1 VSNFR
6 IALRMARRELR
17 GGIAGFRV
25 FLGALALGVAA
36 IAGIGTIASAISAGL
51 DSDARTMLG
60 GDVAVRLM
68 HRAAGAEELAYL
80 QKIGD
85 VSRAVL
91 FRAIARVPGTET
103 SALVEF
109 KAVDRA
115 YPLYGAAELDPPA
128 ALRTALGLA
137 DGAYG
142 AVCDES
148 LLDRLG
154 LKIGDVVAVGAARF
168 RINATIPYE
177 PDRLSGGRTINLGP
191 RFMASDDALAATE
204 LIKPG
209 SLTTYLYRL
218 RLPPGAMVHGVV
230 EDLRH
235 AFPSAGWIVQDTTQ
249 DTPFVSRFVDRTI
262 LFLTVVGL
270 TALLVGGVGVGNA
283 VRHYLGTKTETIATL
298 KCLGASASLIFMI
311 YLAQIMVMAIAGTAI
326 GLVIGG
332 FAPAVLAPVIAREF
346 ALVID
351 VGIYPGPLAVA
362 AAFGL
367 LTALS
372 FTLWPVARACE
383 VPAARLFRDVLV
395 AHRPPGRTYIAATG
409 IAAAALA
416 ALAIYAAPDRKL
428 AVWFVGGALAAM
440 AAFRLTGLGA
450 ERAARLLP
458 SFGSA
463 RLRLALANLHRPGA
477 ATAGVVMSLGL
488 GVTVLVAVA
497 LIEAN
502 LGRQIAESLPRRAPA
517 FYFLDIQPDQAAAF
531 ETAARSV
538 PGVEE
543 IRRTPMLRGRIS
555 AINGVPVE
563 QANVAPR
570 AQWVLDSDRGITWS
584 AQPPPGTRIVA
595 GRWWPADYRGE
606 PLVSFD
612 ASTASGFGVGI
623 GDTITVNILGRDITA
638 RIASLRRIE
647 WGSLAMNFLM
657 IFSPGMIE
665 GAPQTELATV
675 RATEAA
681 EVPLERAVSA
691 RFTNVT
697 PIRVREVLANIA
709 ETLEKIA
716 GAVRVAAAVT
726 VAAGVLVLAGAIAAG
741 QRRRAYES
749 VVLKVLGA
757 TRAKVLAVHAIE
769 YGMLGLITAVAA
781 AAFGTLAAWAVVT
794 RIMRLEWAFLPGPA
808 IATALVALVL
818 TLAAGLAGTWL
829 ALGRKALP
837 YLRNP

>member
-1 VSNFR
+1 MSELARAFR
-6 IALRMARRELR
+6 FARRELR

-25 FLGALALGVAA
+25 FLGALALGVTA
-36 IAGIGTIASAISAGL
+36 IAGVGTIAAAISAGL
-51 DSDARTMLG
+51 GSEARTMLG
-60 GDVAVRLM
+60 GDVAVRLV
-68 HRAAGAEELAYL
+68 HRAANLDEFAYL
-80 QKIGD
+80 QRVGD
-85 VSRAVL
+85 VSRVVL
-91 FRAIARVPGTET
+91 LRAIARVPGAER
-103 SALVEF
+103 SALVEL

-115 YPLYGAAELDPPA
+115 YPLYGAVQLEPAMPLSA
-128 ALRTALGLA
+128 ALAFA
-137 DGAYG
+137 DGAHG
-142 AVCDES
+142 AVVDQS

-154 LKIGDVVAVGAARF
+154 LKRGEVIAVGAARF
-168 RINATIPYE
+168 RIAATIAVE
-177 PDRLSGGRTINLGP
+177 PDRLAGGRTINLGP
-191 RFMASDDALAATE
+191 RFLASDEALAATD

-218 RLPPGAMVHGVV
+218 RLPPTAAIPRVI
-230 EDLRH
+230 EDLRR

-249 DTPFVSRFVDRTI
+249 DTPFVSRFVDRTV

-283 VRHYLGTKTETIATL
+283 VRHYLGTKTESIATL
-298 KCLGASASLIFMI
+298 KCLGASASLIFSV
-311 YLAQIMVMAIAGTAI
+311 YLIQIMVMAFGGTLAGLI
-326 GLVIGG
+326 VGGL
-332 FAPAVLAPVIAREF
+332 APAVFAPVIAREF
-346 ALVID
+346 GLAIEIGVYAL
-351 VGIYPGPLAVA
+351 PLIVA

-367 LTALS
+367 LTALT
-372 FTLWPVARACE
+372 FTIWPVARACE
-383 VPAARLFRDVLV
+383 IPAAQLFRDVL
-395 AHRPPGRTYIAATG
+395 ARHRPPRAIYVAATG
-409 IAAAALA
+409 IVAVALA
-416 ALAIYAAPDRKL
+416 ALAIYAAPDRRL

-440 AAFRLTGLGA
+440 IVFRIAGQAA
-450 ERAARLLP
+450 EYAARLMP

-502 LGRQIAESLPRRAPA
+502 IGRQIAESLPQRAPA
-517 FYFLDIQPDQAAAF
+517 FYFIDIQPDQANAF
-531 ETAARSV
+531 EAAARSI

-563 QANVAPR
+563 QANIAPR

-584 AQPPPGTRIVA
+584 VEPPPGTRIVA

-612 ASTASGFGVGI
+612 AATASGFGVGV
-623 GDTITVNILGRDITA
+623 GDTIAVNILGRDITA
-638 RIASLRRIE
+638 RIANLRRIE
-647 WGSLAMNFLM
+647 WGTLGMNFFM
-657 IFSPGMIE
+657 VFSPGLIE

-681 EVPLERAVSA
+681 ETPLERTVSA
-691 RFTNVT
+691 KFVNVT

-716 GAVRVAAAVT
+716 AAIRVAAAVT

-741 QRRRAYES
+741 QRRRTYES

-769 YGMLGLITAVAA
+769 YGVLGLITAIAA
-781 AAFGTLAAWAVVT
+781 AGAGTLAAWAVVT
-794 RIMRLEWAFLPGPA
+794 QVMRLEWAFLPGPM

-818 TLAAGLAGTWL
+818 TLAAGLTGTWL

-837 YLRNP
+837 YLRNL

>member
-1 VSNFR
+1 VSEIGRAFR
-6 IALRMARRELR
+6 FARRELR

-25 FLGALALGVAA
+25 FLGALALGVTA
-36 IAGIGTIASAISAGL
+36 IAGVGTIAAAISAGL
-51 DSDARTMLG
+51 GSEARTMLG
-60 GDVAVRLM
+60 GDLAVRLV
-68 HRAAGAEELAYL
+68 HRAANPDELAYL
-80 QKIGD
+80 QRTGD

-91 FRAIARVPGTET
+91 LRAIARVPGTER
-103 SALVEF
+103 SALVEL

-115 YPLYGAAELDPPA
+115 YPLYGAFQLDPAMPLSD
-128 ALRTALGLA
+128 ALASA
-137 DGAYG
+137 DGAHG
-142 AVCDES
+142 AVVDQS

-154 LKIGDVVAVGAARF
+154 LKRGDIIEVGAARF
-168 RINATIPYE
+168 RIAATIAVE
-177 PDRLSGGRTINLGP
+177 PDRLAGGRTINLGP
-191 RFMASDDALAATE
+191 RFLASDDALAATD

-218 RLPPGAMVHGVV
+218 RLPPTAAIPDVI
-230 EDLRH
+230 EDLRR

-249 DTPFVSRFVDRTI
+249 DTPFVSRFVDRTV

-283 VRHYLGTKTETIATL
+283 VRHYLGTKTESIATL
-298 KCLGASASLIFMI
+298 KCLGSSASLIFAV
-311 YLAQIMVMAIAGTAI
+311 YLIQIMVMAIGGTLAGLI
-326 GLVIGG
+326 VGGLAPAL
-332 FAPAVLAPVIAREF
+332 FAPTIAREF
-346 ALVID
+346 GLAIEIGVYAL
-351 VGIYPGPLAVA
+351 PLIVA

-367 LTALS
+367 LTALT
-372 FTLWPVARACE
+372 FTIWPVARACE
-383 VPAARLFRDVLV
+383 VPAARLFRDVL
-395 AHRPPGRTYIAATG
+395 ARHRPPRAIYVAATG
-409 IAAAALA
+409 IVAVSLA
-416 ALAIYAAPDRKL
+416 ALAIYAAPDRRL
-428 AVWFVGGALAAM
+428 AMWFVGGALAAM
-440 AAFRLTGLGA
+440 VVFRIAGQAA
-450 ERAARLLP
+450 EYAARLMP

-463 RLRLALANLHRPGA
+463 RLRLAFANLHRPGA

-502 LGRQIAESLPRRAPA
+502 IGRQIAESLPQRAPA
-517 FYFLDIQPDQAAAF
+517 FYFIDIQPDQANAF
-531 ETAARSV
+531 EAAARSI

-555 AINGVPVE
+555 AVNGVPVE
-563 QANVAPR
+563 QANITPR

-584 AQPPPGTRIVA
+584 AEPPPGTRIVA
-595 GRWWPADYRGE
+595 GNWWPADYRGE

-612 ASTASGFGVGI
+612 ASTAAGFGVGV

-638 RIASLRRIE
+638 RIANLRRIE
-647 WGSLAMNFLM
+647 WGTLGMNFLM
-657 IFSPGMIE
+657 VFSPGLIE

-681 EVPLERAVSA
+681 ETPLERTVSA
-691 RFTNVT
+691 KFVNVT

-716 GAVRVAAAVT
+716 AAIRVAAAVT

-741 QRRRAYES
+741 QRRRTYES

-769 YGMLGLITAVAA
+769 YGVLGLITAVAA
-781 AAFGTLAAWAVVT
+781 AGAGTLAAWAVVT
-794 RIMRLEWAFLPGPA
+794 QIMRLEWAFLPGPA
-808 IATALVALVL
+808 IGTALVALVL
-818 TLAAGLAGTWL
+818 TMAAGLTGTWL